1 MRKITFQREQA
12 HKLKLY
18 IMSLENKV
26 PHQSNTT
33 NHRHLTLGVFGFGC
47 VGQGLYH
54 VLNETPGI
62 KADIKKICV
71 KDKNKSRL
79 LPEKLFTFDKE
90 EILNDPEIDVVVE
103 LIDDSNAAFEIVKEA
118 LQKGKAVVTANKKML
133 AEHLEEIYH
142 LQRQYGKPVLYEG
155 SVCGSIPIIRNLEE
169 YYDNDLLTGIE
180 GIFNGSTNYILTK
193 VFEEK
198 KNYSDALQQAQ
209 ELGFAESDPSLD
221 VKGFDPKF
229 KLVIAIAHT
238 FGVFVK
244 PEDVINIGIDKIS
257 ELDLKFAYDN
267 HYAIKLVA
275 RAFKIKNR
283 VYGFVCPQFIEST
296 HPLYAVRN
304 EYNAV
309 QLESAFAEK
318 QLFVGKG
325 AGSYPTGSAVLSDIS
340 ALTYQYQ
347 YEYKKLHQLNDL
359 QFSNHLLVEA
369 FVSFDKGINI
379 SISDFA
385 HFESGYASH
394 GKQYMVGKVSLSKL
408 HEWSL
413 LDGVGIILAPG
424 AVFTPEKKS
433 TSEESFAFA

>member
-1 MRKITFQREQA
+1 
-12 HKLKLY
+12 
-18 IMSLENKV
+18 MSLEINRK
-26 PHQSNTT
+26 NTQT
-33 NHRHLTLGVFGFGC
+33 IHRHLTLGLFGFGC

-54 VLNETPGI
+54 VLDETPGI
-62 KADIKKICV
+62 KAEIRKICV
-71 KDKNKSRL
+71 KNRNKPRTL
-79 LPEKLFTFDKE
+79 DEALFTFDKE
-90 EILNDPEIDVVVE
+90 EILNDPSIDVVVE
-103 LIDDSNAAFEIVKEA
+103 LIDDADAAFDIVKSA

-142 LQRQYGKPVLYEG
+142 LQQQYGKPVLYEG

-180 GIFNGSTNYILTK
+180 GIFNGSTNYILTR

-198 KNYSDALQQAQ
+198 KNYSEALQQAQ
-209 ELGFAESDPSLD
+209 DLGFAESDPSLD

-244 PEDVINIGIDKIS
+244 PEEVINIGIDRIS

-267 HYAIKLVA
+267 HYSIKLVA
-275 RAFKIKNR
+275 RAFKIQNQ
-283 VYGFVCPQFIEST
+283 VYGFVAPQFIEST

-340 ALTYQYQ
+340 ALTYDYQ
-347 YEYKKLHQLNDL
+347 YEYKKLHQLTNL
-359 QFSNHLLVEA
+359 QFSNHLVVEA
-369 FVSFDKGINI
+369 FVSFEKGVNI
-379 SISDFA
+379 SIGDFDE
-385 HFESGYASH
+385 FESGYASH
-394 GKQYMVGKVSLSKL
+394 GKQYMVGKVSLIKL
-408 HEWSL
+408 QEWSL

-424 AVFTPEKKS
+424 ATFTPKHEVKVDTAS
-433 TSEESFAFA
+433 IVAESVS